1 MIGKIIIL
9 ELIFFLSFII
19 YSCSDNPVSDTVN
32 YNLITSFN
40 GTIHGLP
47 SLPSTVKAVLNN
59 NTLVYTVDS
68 DSINN
73 DSSMNI
79 DLTIPPEQ
87 YLIDIDQF
95 LTSAGGTTYIT
106 DHEAKVNTLSL
117 ELYDSS
123 DRNTGFVYRDNHNSS
138 YELFPG
144 FVNVSLL
151 YSDRSFSV
159 TGRSIEVSGSDTTI
173 MAYNAFLGKGWNVV
187 TVRVKDIRKGF
198 IEFEFFNG
206 EYGPAGAD
214 WHYYSFITDNTKY
227 INLFRKFFKK

>member
-1 MIGKIIIL
+1 MIGKIVIL
-9 ELIFFLSFII
+9 ELLIFLSFFV

-32 YNLITSFN
+32 YNLLTSLN

-47 SLPSTVKAVLNN
+47 SLPSTIKAVLNN

-73 DSSMNI
+73 DSAMNI
-79 DLTIPPEQ
+79 DLTVPPEQ

-95 LTSAGGTTYIT
+95 LTSAGGTTFIT

-117 ELYDSS
+117 ELYDSL

-173 MAYNAFLGKGWNVV
+173 MAYNALLGKGWNVV
-187 TVRVKDIRKGF
+187 TMRIKDVRKGF
-198 IEFEFFNG
+198 IEFELFNG

-214 WHYYSFITDNTKY
+214 WYYYKAAPPNAWSIIMSGKY
-227 INLFRKFFKK
+227 FKK